1 MSVKSWSEKSITLA
15 GPTGALELRL
25 GQHQR
30 LDSESGPDLQVEE
43 VPKCG
48 FIMCHP
54 HPLYLGTMDNKVV
67 TTLVRGAS
75 RLIVEK
81 GAGIKAEGVQGLD
94 TIRFNFRGVG
104 QSEGQHGDGKG
115 EQDDL
120 AAVVNYA
127 VTELGWQKIYLAGF
141 SFGAGVACLY
151 AGEQSEKNAKRIAG
165 LFLVAPAVSNFDAP
179 STLPFEFESHVY
191 MGDADEVV
199 PFDDVEHWV
208 DLLTP
213 QPHFQVFEGA
223 SHFFHGRLLDLKK
236 SFLEDLSNVI
246 SQS

>member
-1 MSVKSWSEKSITLA
+1 MSVKTWSEKSVCIA
-15 GPTGALELRL
+15 GPAGMLELRL
-25 GQHQR
+25 GQHDR
-30 LDSESGPDLQVEE
+30 TVVSLNERVEDSY
-43 VPKCG
+43 G

-54 HPLYLGTMDNKVV
+54 HPLHLGTMDNKVV

-75 RLIVEK
+75 KLETENIC
-81 GAGIKAEGVQGLD
+81 GLD

-104 QSEGQHGDGKG
+104 NSVGEHDHGKG

-120 AAVVNYA
+120 AAVVDYA
-127 VTELGWQKIYLAGF
+127 MTELGWNKVFLAGF

-151 AGEQSEKNAKRIAG
+151 SGEYEEKVAG
-165 LFLVAPAVSNFDAP
+165 LFLVAPAVHHFEAP

-199 PFDDVEHWV
+199 PFDEVEHWV

-213 QPHFQVFEGA
+213 QPYFHVFEGA
-223 SHFFHGRLLDLKK
+223 SHFFHGRLVDLKHM
-236 SFLEDLSNVI
+236 FLTDLESLIISNA
-246 SQS
+246 

>member
-1 MSVKSWSEKSITLA
+1 MSVKSWSEKTVTLA
-15 GPTGALELRL
+15 GPAGALDIRL
-25 GQHQR
+25 GQHQG
-30 LDSESGPDLQVEE
+30 SETDNGL
-43 VPKCG
+43 KYG

-75 RLIVEK
+75 RLEV
-81 GAGIKAEGVQGLD
+81 GSVPGLD

-104 QSEGQHGDGKG
+104 QSEGEHDSGKG

-120 AAVVNYA
+120 AAVVDYA
-127 VTELGWQKIYLAGF
+127 MTELGWQGIYLAGF

-151 AGEQSEKNAKRIAG
+151 ATNHEKKHSEKIKG
-165 LFLVAPAVSNFDAP
+165 LFLIAPAVHHFEAP
-179 STLPFEFESHVY
+179 ATLPFEFESHVY

-199 PFDDVEHWV
+199 PFDEVEHWV

-213 QPHFQVFEGA
+213 QPHFHIFEDA
-223 SHFFHGRLLDLKK
+223 SHFFHGRLVELKDAFLQDLAV
-236 SFLEDLSNVI
+236 LVD
-246 SQS
+246 

>member
-1 MSVKSWSEKSITLA
+1 MSVKSWSEKAVSLA
-15 GPTGALELRL
+15 GPVGTLDLRL

-30 LDSESGPDLQVEE
+30 SEVDEGG
-43 VPKCG
+43 KCG

-54 HPLYLGTMDNKVV
+54 HPLYSGTMDNKVV

-75 RLIVEK
+75 RLEVENT
-81 GAGIKAEGVQGLD
+81 QGLD
-94 TIRFNFRGVG
+94 TLRFNFRGVG
-104 QSEGQHGDGKG
+104 NSEGEHDHGKG

-120 AAVVNYA
+120 GAVVDYA
-127 VTELGWQKIYLAGF
+127 ITELGWQKVYLAGF

-151 AGEQSEKNAKRIAG
+151 ASSFPEKIAG
-165 LFLVAPAVSNFDAP
+165 LFLIAPAVHHFEAP

-199 PFDDVEHWV
+199 PFDEVEHWV

-213 QPHFQVFEGA
+213 QPHWHIFEEAG
-223 SHFFHGRLLDLKK
+223 HFFHGRLIDLKNT
-236 SFLEDLSNVI
+236 FLEDLTVLLESN
-246 SQS
+246 